1 MQIKLNR
8 QKVSRYFKYHE
19 RFARKMSKFSKP
31 GRGVRLPPPRPPGQY
46 TFVTLL
52 SWVQVCCL
60 KKKIQLL
67 CFVLHFFHSMNAQL
81 GLD

>member
-1 MQIKLNR
+1 MQIKINR

-31 GRGVRLPPPRPPGQY
+31 GRGVRLPPPRPVHLCYLVKLGAG
-46 TFVTLL
+46 LL
-52 SWVQVCCL
+52 SE

-67 CFVLHFFHSMNAQL
+67 CFVLHFFHSINAHL

>member
-31 GRGVRLPPPRPPGQY
+31 GRGVRLPPPRPPRPVHLCYLVKLGAG
-46 TFVTLL
+46 LL
-52 SWVQVCCL
+52 SE
-60 KKKIQLL
+60 KKIQLL
-67 CFVLHFFHSMNAQL
+67 CFVLHFFHSINAHL

>member
-31 GRGVRLPPPRPPGQY
+31 GRGVRLY

-52 SWVQVCCL
+52 SWVQV
-60 KKKIQLL
+60 LL
-67 CFVLHFFHSMNAQL
+67 SVLHFFHSINAHL